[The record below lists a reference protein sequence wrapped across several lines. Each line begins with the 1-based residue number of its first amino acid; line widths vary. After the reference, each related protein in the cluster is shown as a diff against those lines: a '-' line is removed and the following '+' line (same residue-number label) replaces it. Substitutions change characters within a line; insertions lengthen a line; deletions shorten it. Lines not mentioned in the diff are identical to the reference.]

1 MFNIPSKCPY
11 VHLGAMYAACGQQTQ
26 FDRSYQ
32 ILHGHHFSISPTEA
46 VLRSASIGEKEGLDY
61 KRKVV
66 AEGFGSVVQELGE
79 QDVPQSLLQA
89 LLCGAMHS
97 RAAYGYAMAAGHLS
111 SLLNFALL
119 QTVGPFGF
127 PHMRVPHQSA
137 TFCLNLHSHFSAL
150 LGTCA
155 VFEVKCASLPL
166 SVVLSSLI
174 FCELATY

>member
-1 MFNIPSKCPY
+1 MFSIFSQGPY
-11 VHLGAMYAACGQQTQ
+11 VHVGAIFAACGHKTQ
-26 FDRSYQ
+26 FDRSYL
-32 ILHGHHFSISPTEA
+32 ILHDHHLSISLME
-46 VLRSASIGEKEGLDY
+46 VLLCLASMGEKEGLDQ

-66 AEGFGSVVQELGE
+66 AKAFGPVVQELGE

-119 QTVGPFGF
+119 QTVGSFGF
-127 PHMRVPHQSA
+127 PHMGVPHHLRNSA

-155 VFEVKCASLPL
+155 IIQGQMCLCTPFCR
-166 SVVLSSLI
+166 SLI
-174 FCELATY
+174 LIFL